1 MKRIATNC
9 SGNSF
14 CWFFS
19 LISLH
24 FLFSILKHFNFKI
37 VEFYAEMLLFFAAIQ
52 IFIPNAYTKKHLFC
66 FWQYVYAVE
75 CWLYYDSAAWI
86 YLQHRNNFWSQPA
99 SVLLLWSFLSW
110 SGRCVFFADLHGYM
124 PESVLFFLLQ
134 SLLLQER
141 VMELNF
147 HCWVYS
153 HPKRSR
159 LLLCSLW
166 HLFYPEIPVSRQSF
180 RLQSLQHFTWVFWFS
195 QRTLE
200 VQWSSL
206 SHISLWYMLQ
216 HEMLVILHLESA
228 VVQLQ
233 QLLHIICSV
242 MSASESRMERSY
254 GSLSEWG
261 ISDCAVTLC
270 HWYRGLVRHGIIPGF
285 SRIYPCCQE
294 RFYLQC
300 NLWGIRWYFCHLS
313 DSRVHELFP
322 YDR

>member
-1 MKRIATNC
+1 MQKC
-9 SGNSF
+9 F
-14 CWFFS
+14 C
-19 LISLH
+19 
-24 FLFSILKHFNFKI
+24 FLLPFR
-37 VEFYAEMLLFFAAIQ
+37 FYTEC
-52 IFIPNAYTKKHLFC
+52 YTKKHLFC
-66 FWQYVYAVE
+66 FWTICVC
-75 CWLYYDSAAWI
+75 CWVLALLCSAAWI

-180 RLQSLQHFTWVFWFS
+180 RLQSLQHFTWEFWFS

-242 MSASESRMERSY
+242 MSASESAHGKILWQSIRMRDIRLCSHSLPLVPGA
-254 GSLSEWG
+254 GSAWDYTRVLQNLSLLSRT
-261 ISDCAVTLC
+261 ILSSVQS
-270 HWYRGLVRHGIIPGF
+270 VR
-285 SRIYPCCQE
+285 
-294 RFYLQC
+294 
-300 NLWGIRWYFCHLS
+300 N
-313 DSRVHELFP
+313 
-322 YDR
+322 